1 MRKFAKAFTLAE
13 VLITLAIVGI
23 VAALTIPTLITDYQK
38 RVTAVKVRKSY
49 AELSQA
55 LRLAQAE
62 YGDINTWKKDFSSDN
77 AENSRAFAE
86 NYITPYMK
94 IAKYCGVGSE
104 ADENCGIASA
114 GVYSSNYLLING
126 TGLSIAAYNAS
137 GIINL
142 RIIVNMKTG
151 KNKIPGTDSFDF
163 VILPDAFEKGI
174 LPYGYTQNITRE
186 EIKSGYTVNYEDRNH
201 QTNSIRIACLP
212 VEDSDYNEDTETYVR
227 HSCTYLLFVDNFVF
241 KEDYPY

>member
-13 VLITLAIVGI
+13 LLITLAIVGI

-62 YGDINTWKKDFSSDN
+62 YGDINTWKTLFSSDN

-126 TGLSIAAYNAS
+126 TGLSIAAYDYNS
-137 GIINL
+137 TINFVVTVNPKNSKA
-142 RIIVNMKTG
+142 RIIG
-151 KNKIPGTDSFDF
+151 KDIFSFI
-163 VILPDAFEKGI
+163 ILRDAFEKGI